1 MNRVND
7 IKETWQK
14 LEEEHTPGVVKRALG
29 TSLCLRTFC
38 TYKCPDRVRGIAF
51 SFNQCIHIDISI
63 FNDLSELNISLF
75 ADTSFPDSKL
85 LLIQLTNRES
95 RVNDIFAIICNNLI
109 NAIQEMP
116 SEKEGVR
123 IVVSQLK
130 KWKDLFSSRRSQTLS
145 IQEQQGLYGELLFL
159 RKLLLSRIDKVASLS
174 YWIGPEMAPKD
185 FQSDMWAVEV
195 KTITENCFPNVSI
208 NGEQQ
213 LDESS
218 VENLFLYNVVVE
230 IPQQGGQLLPEL
242 VADIRGKL
250 EQAPSALNAFE
261 RKLML
266 AGYFD
271 SDEESYMERRYHIS
285 KEHFYRV
292 ADEFP
297 RIKNVDLRAGVSD
310 VKYSILLTLS
320 TDKIVSEKS
329 VLTIIESYERN
340 Q

>member
-7 IKETWQK
+7 IKETWHK
-14 LEEEHTPGVVKRALG
+14 LEEEQTQGVVKRALD
-29 TSLCLRTFC
+29 TSSCLRTFC

-51 SFNQCIHIDISI
+51 SFAQSIHLDISV
-63 FNDLSELNISLF
+63 FKELSELDISLF

-95 RVNDIFAIICNNLI
+95 RMNDIFAIICNNLI
-109 NAIQEMP
+109 NEIQKAS

-123 IVVSQLK
+123 IVVSQMK
-130 KWKDLFSSRRSQTLS
+130 KWKDLFSKRRSQTLS
-145 IQEQQGLYGELLFL
+145 VQEQQGLYGELLFL
-159 RKLLLSRIDKVASLS
+159 RKLLSSRIDKQTSLLC
-174 YWIGPEMAPKD
+174 WIGPEMAPKD
-185 FQSDMWAVEV
+185 FQSNMWAVEV
-195 KTITENCFPNVSI
+195 KTITKNSFPYVSI
-208 NGEQQ
+208 NGEHQ

-218 VENLFLYNVVVE
+218 FENLFLYNVVVD
-230 IPQQGGQLLPEL
+230 IPQQGGQFLPEL

-250 EQAPSALNAFE
+250 EQDASALNAFE

-271 SDEESYMERRYHIS
+271 SDKESYMERRYHII
-285 KEHFYRV
+285 KEHFYQV

-297 RIKNVDLRAGVSD
+297 RIKNNDLRTGVSD
-310 VKYSILLTLS
+310 VKYNILLALS

-329 VLTIIESYERN
+329 VLTIIESHERG